1 MVYYVNRLV
10 FVESVVGRGGG
21 LEFHG
26 LFKIS
31 WFLYVNRL
39 VFTISWFIFLRFH
52 GLFYSWFVYVFSIKS

>member
-1 MVYYVNRLV
+1 MVYYVNHLV

-39 VFTISWFIFLRFH
+39 VFTISWFIFL
-52 GLFYSWFVYVFSIKS
+52 